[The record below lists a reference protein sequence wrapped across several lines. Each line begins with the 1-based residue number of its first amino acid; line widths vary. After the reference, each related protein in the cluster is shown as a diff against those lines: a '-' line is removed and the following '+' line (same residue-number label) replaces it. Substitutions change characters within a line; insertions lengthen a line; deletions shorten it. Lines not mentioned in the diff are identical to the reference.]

1 MLTFRAL
8 DVYLL
13 LGYNNRLTF
22 GALCIYSMANT
33 YGTTVTAGLVIIV
46 VEGVLAG
53 RYLRASA
60 FGKKRRMVD
69 NLSSRTASTVSYSTA
84 ISRFNSKK
92 GKERKTV
99 SIKSKNLQL

>member
-1 MLTFRAL
+1 M
-8 DVYLL
+8 
-13 LGYNNRLTF
+13 
-22 GALCIYSMANT
+22 
-33 YGTTVTAGLVIIV
+33 V